1 MYRHE
6 TLYNDALDRLKGFP
20 FSFIGLELFQGGRGA
35 GEAERGA
42 KPSQKLNAFLDA
54 CSQRTTYPKYIVFT
68 QIITSTH
75 CIT

>member
-1 MYRHE
+1 MYWHG
-6 TLYNDALDRLKGFP
+6 TLYDDALERLEGFP

-54 CSQRTTYPKYIVFT
+54 CSQRTTYPKYIVLT
-68 QIITSTH
+68 QIITSAH